1 MALGME
7 PDMAC
12 ALEAAQE
19 NSFLARLSLLD
30 PRTLDP
36 AAAEMM
42 SDLLEVA
49 SGTSSSPATS
59 GP

>member
-30 PRTLDP
+30 PRDVDP
-36 AAAEMM
+36 QTADAISDILNGGASAA
-42 SDLLEVA
+42 VR
-49 SGTSSSPATS
+49 
-59 GP
+59 